1 MTKFLSN
8 SVEPVVYL
16 CLFMII
22 GLYIFVANDAS
33 LPLSKIL
40 DWQYGLPC
48 MIYSSFVTLFIFGVS
63 EILKTFTRKKNNYFK
78 CIRLCWHPTWPALL
92 VCPNKLD
99 FSIISGA

>member
-16 CLFMII
+16 CLFMIV

-63 EILKTFTRKKNNYFK
+63 EILKTFTRKKIIILSVSVCVGTLLGLRCLF
-78 CIRLCWHPTWPALL
+78 ALT
-92 VCPNKLD
+92 NW
-99 FSIISGA
+99 FFQ